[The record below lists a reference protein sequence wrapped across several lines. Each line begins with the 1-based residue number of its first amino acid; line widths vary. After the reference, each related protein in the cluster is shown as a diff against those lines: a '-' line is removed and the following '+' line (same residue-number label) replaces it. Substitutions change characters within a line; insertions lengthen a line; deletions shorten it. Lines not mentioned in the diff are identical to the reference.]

1 MASSKVYYTR
11 AGAIY
16 ELYTITHV
24 ADGTQSAPILL

>member
-16 ELYTITHV
+16 ELYIITHV
-24 ADGTQSAPILL
+24 TDSTQSAPILL